1 MTSNSYGITRGSKCT
16 KTTLDELIDVLH
28 FLKMNSSRRRFP
40 ATRTCLPFSLLLIF
54 VLFGLQQWQLN
65 QETYMLQV
73 NHRDIVPSKEEIM
86 SIKMEMLLKMKNLLI
101 GSADNDTKL
110 TPLDNFRNIE
120 FKYKLQS
127 TLSNDH
133 TASQPHSWWL
143 IQYDQFNSFHNPV
156 CKRVLIEKSISTSK
170 YIIALDYWEGTTMA
184 TNNMLKLVCIAE
196 EIKARLLQPFTRNSF
211 LFGLPQVKLFQR
223 PLIFTQPLEL
233 LYNMTS
239 FNTQLCK

>member
-1 MTSNSYGITRGSKCT
+1 
-16 KTTLDELIDVLH
+16 
-28 FLKMNSSRRRFP
+28 MNSSRRRFP